1 MTSFVIF
8 KTLEQLYGID
18 IECVKRI
25 LPSAF
30 LTAMPDEDEY
40 IEGMFTYEG
49 EITKV
54 VSFRKLI
61 GVKSYEEQLHQLF
74 SQLQAEHQEW
84 LEALQES
91 LEKESAFTQERSPH
105 SCSLGKW
112 IDSFHPDDKALLDAM
127 KELNFH
133 HQQLH
138 QSALHLLEEKQTNPQ
153 AAKKRLQSEINVLN
167 EKIMDSFEEL
177 VKMSNKVAVTL
188 QRCLILLGENK
199 RSFGVNI
206 DEVVDILHIDE
217 KQLHSTQEEEHMGDF
232 ISVAGVLD
240 HKGKLI
246 TIIKDVTINTRSA

>member
-8 KTLEQLYGID
+8 KTLEQLYGIN

-25 LPSAF
+25 LPSPF
-30 LTAMPDEDEY
+30 LTLKPDEDEY

-49 EITKV
+49 EIIKV
-54 VSFRKLI
+54 LSFRKLI

-74 SQLQAEHQEW
+74 SQLQAEHQGW
-84 LEALQES
+84 LEALRES
-91 LEKESAFTQERSPH
+91 FEKNSAFTQAKTPH

-112 IDSFHPDDKALLDAM
+112 IDSFHPDDKALLDGM
-127 KELNFH
+127 KQLSSH

-138 QSALHLLEEKQTNPQ
+138 QSALHLLEEKQTKPQ
-153 AAKKRLQSEINVLN
+153 AAEKRLNGEINALN
-167 EKIMDSFEEL
+167 EKVFASFDEL
-177 VKMSNKVAVTL
+177 MKMSNKVAVTL

-199 RSFGVNI
+199 RSFGINI

-246 TIIKDVTINTRSA
+246 TIIKDVTINKRSA